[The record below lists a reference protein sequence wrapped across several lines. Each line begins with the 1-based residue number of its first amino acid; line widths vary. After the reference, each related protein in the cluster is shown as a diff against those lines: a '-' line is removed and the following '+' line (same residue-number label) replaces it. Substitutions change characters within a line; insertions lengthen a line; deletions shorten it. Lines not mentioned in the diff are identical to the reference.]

1 MNACGYYLDF
11 VIPAGATGPTGP
23 QGIPGVA
30 GATSNGEKWHTYK
43 IINRIIQYPI
53 LTLLETIFLN
63 HSTFLKVL

>member
-1 MNACGYYLDF
+1 MNDF
-11 VIPAGATGPTGP
+11 NDNNRRRCCNHQSPCFILGPTGP
-23 QGIPGVA
+23 IGP
-30 GATSNGEKWHTYK
+30 TSNGEKWHTYK